1 MILIHRL
8 NENCVGAIKRCPFE
22 SLVNPVS
29 FRFLQMKKFLQLL
42 VFGACLIF
50 AGTALATTVIPPSFD
65 ELVSRAEMI
74 FQGSVTDVRSEWT
87 GEGAQR
93 RIMSYV
99 TLKVEDAIKGNPGS
113 TVTLRMLGG
122 TVGAETMEVSDA
134 PKFKVG
140 DRDILFVEN
149 NGTQFVPLVGIMHG
163 RFRVGKDATGQDAV
177 FTNDGSPLSDFTQL
191 GKNEKGASAGRA
203 ISKQEFKRAIQ
214 AKAQAQGAH

>member
-1 MILIHRL
+1 
-8 NENCVGAIKRCPFE
+8 
-22 SLVNPVS
+22 
-29 FRFLQMKKFLQLL
+29 MKKFLLL
-42 VFGACLIF
+42 LISGACLIF

-93 RIMSYV
+93 HIMSYV

-122 TVGAETMEVSDA
+122 TVGGETMEVSDA

-163 RFRVGKDATGQDAV
+163 RFRVKKDNTGQDAV
-177 FTNDGSPLSDFTQL
+177 FTNEGSPLSDVTQL
-191 GKNEKGASAGRA
+191 GKNERAASAGRP
-203 ISKQEFKRAIQ
+203 ISKQEFKHAIQ
-214 AKAQAQGAH
+214 AKAQAQSTH

>member
-1 MILIHRL
+1 
-8 NENCVGAIKRCPFE
+8 
-22 SLVNPVS
+22 
-29 FRFLQMKKFLQLL
+29 MKKFSQLL
-42 VFGACLIF
+42 IFGACLIF
-50 AGTALATTVIPPSFD
+50 TGAALATTVIPPSFD
-65 ELVSRAEMI
+65 ELVSRAQMI

-93 RIMSYV
+93 HILSYV

-122 TVGAETMEVSDA
+122 TVGGETMEVTDA

-163 RFRVGKDATGQDAV
+163 RFRLKQDAAGQDAV
-177 FTNDGSPLSDFTQL
+177 FTNEGSPLSDVSKL
-191 GKNEKGASAGRA
+191 GKNEEVVSAGHA
-203 ISKQEFKRAIQ
+203 MSKQEFRQAIQ
-214 AKAQAQGAH
+214 AKEQEQAGQLKP

>member
-1 MILIHRL
+1 
-8 NENCVGAIKRCPFE
+8 
-22 SLVNPVS
+22 
-29 FRFLQMKKFLQLL
+29 MKKLSQLL
-42 VFGACLIF
+42 ISGACLIF

-93 RIMSYV
+93 HIMSYV
-99 TLKVEDAIKGNPGS
+99 TLKVEDTFKGNPGL

-122 TVGAETMEVSDA
+122 TVGGETMEVSDA

-163 RFRVGKDATGQDAV
+163 RFRVKKDTTGQDAV
-177 FTNDGSPLSDFTQL
+177 FTNEGSPLSDVTQL
-191 GKNEKGASAGRA
+191 GKNAGAASAGHA
-203 ISKQEFKRAIQ
+203 ISKQEFKHAIQ
-214 AKAQAQGAH
+214 AKAQAQSTH

>member
-8 NENCVGAIKRCPFE
+8 NENRVGAIKRSPFE

-29 FRFLQMKKFLQLL
+29 FRFLQMKKFLRLL
-42 VFGACLIF
+42 ISGACLIF

-74 FQGSVTDVRSEWT
+74 FQGNVTDVRSEWT

-122 TVGAETMEVSDA
+122 TVGGETMEVSDA

-163 RFRVGKDATGQDAV
+163 RFRVEKDATGQDAV

-191 GKNEKGASAGRA
+191 GKNEKAASAGRA

-214 AKAQAQGAH
+214 AKAQAQGTH

>member
-1 MILIHRL
+1 
-8 NENCVGAIKRCPFE
+8 
-22 SLVNPVS
+22 
-29 FRFLQMKKFLQLL
+29 MKKFSQLL
-42 VFGACLIF
+42 IFGASLIF
-50 AGTALATTVIPPSFD
+50 TGAALATTVIPPSFD
-65 ELVSRAEMI
+65 ELVSRAQMI

-93 RIMSYV
+93 HILSYV

-122 TVGAETMEVSDA
+122 TVGGETMEVTDA

-163 RFRVGKDATGQDAV
+163 RFRLKKDAAGQDAV
-177 FTNDGSPLSDFTQL
+177 FTNEGSPLSDVSKL
-191 GKNEKGASAGRA
+191 GKNEEAVSAGRA
-203 ISKQEFKRAIQ
+203 MSKQEFRQAIQ
-214 AKAQAQGAH
+214 AKEQEQAGQLKP

>member
-1 MILIHRL
+1 
-8 NENCVGAIKRCPFE
+8 
-22 SLVNPVS
+22 
-29 FRFLQMKKFLQLL
+29 MKKFFQLL
-42 VFGACLIF
+42 ISGACLIF
-50 AGTALATTVIPPSFD
+50 VGAALATTVIPPSFD

-74 FQGSVTDVRSEWT
+74 FQGSVTGVRSEWT

-93 RIMSYV
+93 HIMSYV

-122 TVGAETMEVSDA
+122 TVGGETMEVTDA

-163 RFRVGKDATGQDAV
+163 RFRVKKDAAGQDAV
-177 FTNDGSPLSDFTQL
+177 FTNEGSPLSDVSKL
-191 GKNEKGASAGRA
+191 GKNEEAAPAGRP
-203 ISKQEFKRAIQ
+203 ISKQEFRQAIQ
-214 AKAQAQGAH
+214 AKAREQAGQLKP

>member
-1 MILIHRL
+1 
-8 NENCVGAIKRCPFE
+8 
-22 SLVNPVS
+22 
-29 FRFLQMKKFLQLL
+29 MKKFSHLL
-42 VFGACLIF
+42 ISGACLIF
-50 AGTALATTVIPPSFD
+50 AGTVLATTVIPPSFD

-93 RIMSYV
+93 HIMSYV

-122 TVGAETMEVSDA
+122 TVGGETMEVSDA

-163 RFRVGKDATGQDAV
+163 RFRIKKDASGQDTV
-177 FTNDGSPLSDFTQL
+177 FTNEGSPLSDVSQL
-191 GKNEKGASAGRA
+191 GKNEAAASAGRA
-203 ISKQEFKRAIQ
+203 ISKTEFKRAIQ
-214 AKAQAQGAH
+214 ATDLAQGLQP